1 MKNPVES
8 NKVLK
13 IGTTT
18 FNSLAF
24 KGMTKD
30 EFKKM
35 YAGKLHV
42 DINEAWKLVKKHT
55 KK

>member
-1 MKNPVES
+1 MKNPVEN

-13 IGTTT
+13 FGTTT
-18 FNSLAF
+18 FNSLAL

-30 EFKKM
+30 EFLKLYK
-35 YAGKLHV
+35 GKLHV
-42 DINEAWKLVKKHT
+42 DVNEVWKKVKKYT